1 MITQPTDSQD
11 SQQQMTNNLVLISTR
26 ISSLENGPSS
36 SEGCGL
42 AIYVHIPF
50 CNYHCSFCDF
60 AIVVGQAPRVPG
72 YIQALM
78 HELHMRLAH
87 RPRPTVPSVFFGGGT
102 PSSIDPSFIAT
113 VLEAIRRTCD
123 LTPDAEITLE
133 ANPASHGVAF
143 WPALREAG
151 VNRVS
156 IGIQSLN
163 DSILRAVGRGHSAEQ
178 AIATLRL
185 VREAGFAS
193 VSADLMFGL
202 PGQTLVG
209 WRDTVQRVL
218 AGQPD
223 HLSMYGLIVEPHTP
237 LERGIRR
244 GEIHLPSDDDAAS
257 MYEYAM
263 DTLQAAGFDH
273 YEISNWGRP
282 GRHSRHNLTY
292 WHHDP
297 YLGLGMGAHSYL
309 DGERS
314 ANVRGL
320 RPYLQRLEESHL
332 PVATKEQ
339 IGPKR
344 ARADAAMLGLRLT
357 KGIHLPTFN
366 TRFGGDLAADH
377 ADAVH
382 RLTGLGLLEVSD
394 DHLRLTRRGYLVAN
408 QIWQEFI

>member
-1 MITQPTDSQD
+1 MTMRPTDSQQKVARRLSPVPAEQPHLQRGRLD
-11 SQQQMTNNLVLISTR
+11 GEDYGFS
-26 ISSLENGPSS
+26 
-36 SEGCGL
+36 
-42 AIYVHIPF
+42 IYVHIPF
-50 CNYHCSFCDF
+50 CDYHCSFCDF
-60 AIVVGQAPRVPG
+60 AIVVGQAPRVPA
-72 YIQALM
+72 YIQALL
-78 HELHMRLAH
+78 HELDMRLTD

-102 PSSIDPSFIAT
+102 PSSINPSFITA
-113 VLEAIRRTCD
+113 VIEAIRRASD

-133 ANPASHGVAF
+133 ANPASHGVTF

-151 VNRVS
+151 INRVS
-156 IGIQSLN
+156 IGIQTLD
-163 DSILRAVGRGHSAEQ
+163 DSILRAVGRGHSAKQ
-178 AIATLRL
+178 ALATLRL

-202 PGQTLVG
+202 PGQTLEG
-209 WRDTVQRVL
+209 WRDTVRRVL
-218 AGQPD
+218 AEQPD
-223 HLSMYGLIVEPHTP
+223 HLSIYGLIVEPHTP

-244 GEIHLPSDDDAAS
+244 GAIHLPSEDDAAA

-263 DTLQAAGFDH
+263 DALEAAGFDH

-282 GRHSRHNLTY
+282 SRHSRHNLTY
-292 WHHDP
+292 WRHDP

-320 RPYLQRLEESHL
+320 RPYLQRIEEGNL
-332 PVATKEQ
+332 PVATTEP
-339 IGPKR
+339 ISPER
-344 ARADAAMLGLRLT
+344 ARADAAMLGLRLI

-377 ADAVH
+377 ADAMD
-382 RLTGLGLLEVSD
+382 RLSELGLLEVAGG
-394 DHLRLTRRGYLVAN
+394 HLRLTRRGYLVAN